1 MRDFTEKL
9 YKEAQEK
16 AKKLKEMRE
25 SGLYTQKA
33 IDEAKQNAVNE
44 LIQKYSDWVETNR
57 KEYES
62 KLEKIKA
69 KYQGAKKDLAEETLK
84 FQRTQARIKASS
96 TDELEKTADS
106 FIRGAIKLSE
116 DEANLLGSELRAR
129 GQTRLAE
136 HIANTSIAEPW
147 EEDLEYKKTLAELKE
162 FDSIYGDT
170 RLIPIVQGEAQGIGQ
185 GEVVEFH
192 HLEKI
197 LDGKDTPITVR
208 QRF

>member
-1 MRDFTEKL
+1 MSDFTKRL
-9 YKEAQEK
+9 YREAQER
-16 AKKLKEMRE
+16 AKKLKEMRD

-33 IDEAKQNAVNE
+33 IDEAKQKAVNE
-44 LIQKYSDWVETNR
+44 LTKKYSDWIESNR
-57 KEYES
+57 RDFEAR
-62 KLEKIKA
+62 LEKIKA
-69 KYQGAKKDLAEETLK
+69 KHQGAKKDIAEETLK

-136 HIANTSIAEPW
+136 HIANTPKVEPW
-147 EEDLEYKKTLAELKE
+147 EEDLEYKKTLAELKK

-185 GEVVEFH
+185 GEVVEFRH
-192 HLEKI
+192 IEKV
-197 LDGKDTPITVR
+197 LDGKDIPMAIK

>member
-9 YKEAQEK
+9 YREAQEK

-33 IDEAKQNAVNE
+33 IDEVRKNAVNE
-44 LIQKYSDWVETNR
+44 LRQKYSDWIESNR
-57 KEYES
+57 KEYEA
-62 KLEKIKA
+62 KLDKIRA
-69 KYQGAKKDLAEETLK
+69 KYQGGKKEIAEETLK

-96 TDELEKTADS
+96 TEELEKIADS

-136 HIANTSIAEPW
+136 HIANTSTAEPW
-147 EEDLEYKKTLAELKE
+147 EEDLEYKKTLAELKK

-170 RLIPIVQGEAQGIGQ
+170 RLLPIEQGESQGIGQ

-192 HLEKI
+192 HLEKV
-197 LDGKDTPITVR
+197 LDGKDTPITVK